1 MDKKLILAVVVL
13 LVFIIGGAYSFLT
26 NPVNEDIVTIGYLP
40 SDHDAALF
48 VAQAQGEYAAHG
60 IETELVQFNNGG
72 DLMTGMASGEV
83 DIGYGGI
90 TPVLSAVEKGV
101 PIKVVAGAQ
110 IEGSGI
116 AVSPESDIDSPE
128 DLAGKSIAT
137 PGEASIQYML
147 LQYYLEDNNMST
159 DDMNISAMK
168 VAPMNDAL
176 NANKIDGMLTYE
188 PYVTMAVENGN
199 EMFINSSE
207 ILPEHPC
214 CVVAAS
220 ERFIDEN
227 PDKLDTIIS
236 IHENATEFILE
247 NPDEAAELLP
257 DDIVADV
264 EIEKKPISAI
274 KFVYG
279 LNETYKQ
286 SIMDFMQIEVDL
298 GILEEPIPATDIFWE
313 VNL

>member
-159 DDMNISAMK
+159 NDMNISAMK

-264 EIEKKPISAI
+264 EIEKKAISGI

-298 GILEEPIPATDIFWE
+298 GILEEPIPETDIFWE
-313 VNL
+313 G

>member
-147 LQYYLEDNNMST
+147 LQYYLENNNMST

-264 EIEKKPISAI
+264 EIEKKAISGI

-298 GILEEPIPATDIFWE
+298 GVLEEPIPATDIFWE
-313 VNL
+313 G

>member
-101 PIKVVAGAQ
+101 PIKIVAGAQ

-264 EIEKKPISAI
+264 EIEKKAISGI

-298 GILEEPIPATDIFWE
+298 GILEEPIPETDIFWE
-313 VNL
+313 G

>member
-264 EIEKKPISAI
+264 EIEKKAISGI

-298 GILEEPIPATDIFWE
+298 GILEEPIPVTDIFWE
-313 VNL
+313 G

>member
-159 DDMNISAMK
+159 NDMNISAMK

-199 EMFINSSE
+199 VMFINSSE
-207 ILPEHPC
+207 ILPDHPC

-227 PDKLDTIIS
+227 PDKLDAIIS

-257 DDIVADV
+257 EDIVADV
-264 EIEKKPISAI
+264 EIEKKAISGI

-313 VNL
+313 G

>member
-199 EMFINSSE
+199 EMFIKSSE

-257 DDIVADV
+257 EDIVADV
-264 EIEKKPISAI
+264 EIEKKAISGI

-313 VNL
+313 G

>member
-199 EMFINSSE
+199 VMFINSSE

-236 IHENATEFILE
+236 IHENVTEFILE

-264 EIEKKPISAI
+264 EIEKKAISGI

-298 GILEEPIPATDIFWE
+298 GILEEPIPETDIFWE
-313 VNL
+313 G

>member
-199 EMFINSSE
+199 VMFINSSE

-264 EIEKKPISAI
+264 EIEKKAISGI

-286 SIMDFMQIEVDL
+286 SIMDFIQIEVDL
-298 GILEEPIPATDIFWE
+298 GILEEPIPETDIFWE
-313 VNL
+313 G

>member
-227 PDKLDTIIS
+227 PDKLDAIIS

-257 DDIVADV
+257 EDIVADV
-264 EIEKKPISAI
+264 EIEKKAISGI

-313 VNL
+313 G

>member
-199 EMFINSSE
+199 VMFINSSE

-264 EIEKKPISAI
+264 EIEKKAISGI

-298 GILEEPIPATDIFWE
+298 GILEEPIPETDIFGE
-313 VNL
+313 G

>member
-247 NPDEAAELLP
+247 NPDDAAELLP
-257 DDIVADV
+257 EDIVADV
-264 EIEKKPISAI
+264 EIEKKAISGI

-313 VNL
+313 G

>member
-26 NPVNEDIVTIGYLP
+26 NPVNEDIVTIGYLQ
-40 SDHDAALF
+40 SHHDAALF
-48 VAQAQGEYAAHG
+48 VAKAQGEYAAHG

-199 EMFINSSE
+199 VMFINSSE

-264 EIEKKPISAI
+264 EIEKKAISGI

-298 GILEEPIPATDIFWE
+298 GILEEPIPETDIFWE
-313 VNL
+313 G

>member
-110 IEGSGI
+110 IGGSGI

-264 EIEKKPISAI
+264 EIEKKAISGI

-298 GILEEPIPATDIFWE
+298 GVLEEPIPATDIFWE
-313 VNL
+313 G

>member
-247 NPDEAAELLP
+247 NPDEAVELLP

-264 EIEKKPISAI
+264 EIEKKAISGI

-313 VNL
+313 G

>member
-1 MDKKLILAVVVL
+1 MMQH
-13 LVFIIGGAYSFLT
+13 Y
-26 NPVNEDIVTIGYLP
+26 
-40 SDHDAALF
+40 
-48 VAQAQGEYAAHG
+48 YAAHG

-159 DDMNISAMK
+159 NDMNISAMK

-199 EMFINSSE
+199 VMFINSSE
-207 ILPEHPC
+207 ILPDHPC

-220 ERFIDEN
+220 EKFIDEN

-264 EIEKKPISAI
+264 EIEKKAISGI

-313 VNL
+313 G

>member
-257 DDIVADV
+257 EDIVADV
-264 EIEKKPISAI
+264 EIEKKAISGI

-313 VNL
+313 G

>member
-207 ILPEHPC
+207 ILPDHPC

-264 EIEKKPISAI
+264 EIEKKAISGI

-286 SIMDFMQIEVDL
+286 SIMDFMQIGVDL

-313 VNL
+313 G

>member
-159 DDMNISAMK
+159 NDMNISAMK

-199 EMFINSSE
+199 VMFINSSE
-207 ILPEHPC
+207 ILPDHPC

-257 DDIVADV
+257 EDIVADV
-264 EIEKKPISAI
+264 EIEKKAISGI

-286 SIMDFMQIEVDL
+286 SIIDFMQIEVDL

-313 VNL
+313 G

>member
-199 EMFINSSE
+199 VMFINSSE

-227 PDKLDTIIS
+227 PDKLDAIIS

-257 DDIVADV
+257 EDIVADV
-264 EIEKKPISAI
+264 EIEKKAISGI

-313 VNL
+313 G

>member
-159 DDMNISAMK
+159 NDMNISAMK

-199 EMFINSSE
+199 VMFINSSE
-207 ILPEHPC
+207 ILPDHPC

-220 ERFIDEN
+220 EKFIDEN

-264 EIEKKPISAI
+264 EIEKKAISGI

-298 GILEEPIPATDIFWE
+298 GILEEPISATDIFGE
-313 VNL
+313 G

>member
-147 LQYYLEDNNMST
+147 LQYYLENNNMST

-199 EMFINSSE
+199 VMFINSSE

-264 EIEKKPISAI
+264 EIEKKAISGI

-298 GILEEPIPATDIFWE
+298 GILEEPIPETDIFWE
-313 VNL
+313 G

>member
-227 PDKLDTIIS
+227 PDKLDAIIS

-257 DDIVADV
+257 EDIVADV
-264 EIEKKPISAI
+264 EIEKKAISGI

-298 GILEEPIPATDIFWE
+298 GVLEEPIPATDIFWE
-313 VNL
+313 G

>member
-13 LVFIIGGAYSFLT
+13 LIFIIGGAYSFLT

-264 EIEKKPISAI
+264 EIEKKAISGI

-298 GILEEPIPATDIFWE
+298 GVLEEPIPATDIFWE
-313 VNL
+313 G

>member
-227 PDKLDTIIS
+227 PDKLDVIIS

-264 EIEKKPISAI
+264 EIEKKAISGI

-313 VNL
+313 G

>member
-159 DDMNISAMK
+159 NDMNISAMK

-199 EMFINSSE
+199 VMFINSSE
-207 ILPEHPC
+207 ILPDHPC

-220 ERFIDEN
+220 EKFIDEN

-264 EIEKKPISAI
+264 EIEKKAISGI

-298 GILEEPIPATDIFWE
+298 GILEEPIPATDIFGE
-313 VNL
+313 G

>member
-257 DDIVADV
+257 EDIVADV
-264 EIEKKPISAI
+264 EIEKKAISGI

-286 SIMDFMQIEVDL
+286 SIIDFMQIEVDL

-313 VNL
+313 G

>member
-227 PDKLDTIIS
+227 PDKLDVIIS

-257 DDIVADV
+257 EDIVADV
-264 EIEKKPISAI
+264 EIEKKAISGI

-313 VNL
+313 G

>member
-72 DLMTGMASGEV
+72 DLMTGRASGEV

-257 DDIVADV
+257 EDIVADV
-264 EIEKKPISAI
+264 EIEKKAISGI

-313 VNL
+313 G

>member
-1 MDKKLILAVVVL
+1 MLILAVVVL

-199 EMFINSSE
+199 VMFINSSE

-227 PDKLDTIIS
+227 PDKLDAIIS

-257 DDIVADV
+257 EDIVADV
-264 EIEKKPISAI
+264 EIEKKAISGI

-313 VNL
+313 G

>member
-159 DDMNISAMK
+159 NDMNISAMK

-227 PDKLDTIIS
+227 PDNLDTIIS

-264 EIEKKPISAI
+264 EIEKKAISGI

-313 VNL
+313 G

>member
-236 IHENATEFILE
+236 IHKNATEFILE

-264 EIEKKPISAI
+264 EIEKKAISGI

-313 VNL
+313 G

>member
-227 PDKLDTIIS
+227 PDKLDAIIS

-264 EIEKKPISAI
+264 EIEKKAISGI

-298 GILEEPIPATDIFWE
+298 GILEEPIPATDIFCE
-313 VNL
+313 G

>member
-128 DLAGKSIAT
+128 DLVGKSIAT

-159 DDMNISAMK
+159 NDMNISAMK

-199 EMFINSSE
+199 VMFINSSE
-207 ILPEHPC
+207 ILPDHPC

-220 ERFIDEN
+220 EKFIDEN

-264 EIEKKPISAI
+264 EIEKKAISGI

-313 VNL
+313 G

>member
-116 AVSPESDIDSPE
+116 AVSPESDIGSPE

-159 DDMNISAMK
+159 NDMNISAMK

-199 EMFINSSE
+199 VMFINSSE
-207 ILPEHPC
+207 ILPNHPC

-220 ERFIDEN
+220 EKFIDEN

-264 EIEKKPISAI
+264 EIEKKAISGI

-298 GILEEPIPATDIFWE
+298 GVLEEPIPATDIFWE
-313 VNL
+313 G

>member
-48 VAQAQGEYAAHG
+48 VAQAQGKYAAHG

-199 EMFINSSE
+199 VMFINSSE

-236 IHENATEFILE
+236 IHENATGFILE

-264 EIEKKPISAI
+264 EIEKKAISGI

-313 VNL
+313 G

>member
-159 DDMNISAMK
+159 NDMNISAMK

-264 EIEKKPISAI
+264 EIEKKAISGI

-313 VNL
+313 G

>member
-116 AVSPESDIDSPE
+116 AVNPESDIDSPE

-159 DDMNISAMK
+159 NDMNISAMK

-264 EIEKKPISAI
+264 EIEKKAISGI

-313 VNL
+313 G

>member
-264 EIEKKPISAI
+264 EIEKKAISGI

-298 GILEEPIPATDIFWE
+298 GILEEPIPETDIFWE
-313 VNL
+313 G